1 MTKSF
6 ACPGLRLGWLC
17 TRNKSL
23 FEQMSCFK
31 DYLTICPPAPSE
43 VLTLIGLRNKDKLL
57 QHTMNIVQQNLQE
70 LEVFFAR
77 HRDIFD
83 WFPPRASTIGF
94 LRLKGRLL
102 RMGKGGASTR
112 GILTREQTILLSD
125 AIGLFR
131 ALQAQKQCA
140 SLDDVSMVFMNH
152 ALEFRSCCKLIVVD
166 IYITVHSTRH
176 IC

>member
-1 MTKSF
+1 
-6 ACPGLRLGWLC
+6 
-17 TRNKSL
+17 
-23 FEQMSCFK
+23 MSCFK

-43 VLTLIGLRNKDKLL
+43 VLALIGVRNKDKLL

-102 RMGKGGASTR
+102 RMAKGGAS
-112 GILTREQTILLSD
+112 GFCEALLEKKQV
-125 AIGLFR
+125 LFLPAHVYDFPDEYVR
-131 ALQAQKQCA
+131 LGFGRRNLSECLLQ
-140 SLDDVSMVFMNH
+140 
-152 ALEFRSCCKLIVVD
+152 LEEFLQESKSF
-166 IYITVHSTRH
+166 Y
-176 IC
+176 